1 MLRLAIEVRYVPEAR
16 AEMLDTYANQ
26 IPFANALALT
36 ADAKDAQDHIR
47 RTTLPARF
55 TLRRPTWAKQGIRIQ
70 AATKSTQ
77 VAIVRDIN
85 AYMALQQ
92 SGGVKIPFGSAI
104 AVPLSGARKNVKA
117 LIDPENMPHAVMQR
131 GGFIRAGIMYA
142 VTFKRGRAK
151 RLSRALHSGGRFG
164 TRGFGAALQQ
174 APSWSREIVPMY
186 ALVKRAVVKP
196 RYGFDSDVM
205 SVVRRN
211 HGRNWAAAFEKAVKT
226 KR

>member
-16 AEMLDTYANQ
+16 AELLDTYANQ

-36 ADAKDAQDHIR
+36 ADAKDAQDYIR

-55 TLRRPTWAKQGIRIQ
+55 TLRRPAWAKQGIRIQ
-70 AATKSTQ
+70 AATKASQ
-77 VAIVRDIN
+77 VAVVRDIN
-85 AYMALQQ
+85 PYMALQQ
-92 SGGVKIPFGSAI
+92 SGGVKIPFGNAI
-104 AVPLSGARKNVKA
+104 AVPLSGARRNVKS

-142 VTFKRGRAK
+142 VTFKRGRSK
-151 RLSRALHSGGRFG
+151 RLSRSLRPSGIRG
-164 TRGFGAALQQ
+164 TELRA

-196 RYGFDSDVM
+196 RYGFDADVM
-205 SVVRRN
+205 NVVRRN
-211 HGRNWAAAFEKAVKT
+211 HARNWAVAFEKAVKT